1 MSSTFNGRQILLG
14 ADLSH
19 HNYGEI
25 NPALFDFIW
34 LKASEGKTYKDP
46 KMTEFLTDIAEQ
58 CGSDAVPFI
67 GFYHYARAENNMPE
81 EEADNFIKTI
91 EPHIGNCLMALDW
104 EGESVNINQSWALRW
119 LNYVKEKTGYTPII
133 YTSGSVTKKL
143 GVVATAGY
151 PLWVAHYVSQG
162 VKKPKFYNWSE
173 AKFWQF
179 TSTPFDVDIFYGSRA
194 DLVTLIKS

>member
-1 MSSTFNGRQILLG
+1 MSSTFNGQQILLG

-25 NPALFDFIW
+25 NPALFDFVW

-46 KMTEFLTDIAEQ
+46 KMVEFLTDMAEQ
-58 CGSDAVPFI
+58 CGGDSVPFI

-81 EEADNFIKTI
+81 EEADNFIKAI

-104 EGESVNINQSWALRW
+104 EGESANINQSWAVRW
-119 LNYVKEKTGYTPII
+119 LNYVKAKTGYTPLI

-143 GVVATAGY
+143 DSVATAGY
-151 PLWVAHYVSQG
+151 PLWVAHYIKAG
-162 VKKPKFYNWSE
+162 VKKPTFYNW
-173 AKFWQF
+173 ADYKFWQF
-179 TSTPFDVDIFYGSRA
+179 TSAPFDVDIFKGSRA
-194 DLVTLIKS
+194 DLVTLINS